1 VAADAAAAEV
11 DDELDA
17 DLADLRSE
25 LAAEDDDVFVDAA
38 PAGDEVVTIAEVVEL
53 ERTESADGTVTEEVT
68 GVVVVGSAVVSE
80 VDDDEPSAA
89 QDAAEELAAAPEQHD
104 GPTVDAEGGATV
116 HDLFARIRAE
126 GLDDDAEAGELAGE
140 HGAVATAIDLT
151 DAADEDGAAG
161 DLSATTSAA
170 AAPVDA
176 GDLLFDRRD
185 DLLLPVEK
193 SLARALKRLA
203 SDEQNEILDRLRRV
217 KRGRPDPVE
226 VLPSADAAPFVDA
239 LAPEF
244 ARAVGAGVEFWS
256 ELSASPAA
264 APAEDDPRTREVLE
278 SRVEQF
284 LALHR
289 AHLERAF
296 AEADEADLDTSE
308 LGDRVR
314 ATYRDWRSGSLADLA
329 GDLATAG
336 FTLGERHAAGTGTPW
351 RWVVDH
357 GGLPCADGEDNA
369 LAGDVACG
377 EPFPTGDVTPPAH
390 PGCRCIL
397 APAHR

>member
-1 VAADAAAAEV
+1 
-11 DDELDA
+11 
-17 DLADLRSE
+17 
-25 LAAEDDDVFVDAA
+25 
-38 PAGDEVVTIAEVVEL
+38 
-53 ERTESADGTVTEEVT
+53 
-68 GVVVVGSAVVSE
+68 
-80 VDDDEPSAA
+80 
-89 QDAAEELAAAPEQHD
+89 
-104 GPTVDAEGGATV
+104 
-116 HDLFARIRAE
+116 
-126 GLDDDAEAGELAGE
+126 
-140 HGAVATAIDLT
+140 
-151 DAADEDGAAG
+151 
-161 DLSATTSAA
+161 
-170 AAPVDA
+170 
-176 GDLLFDRRD
+176 
-185 DLLLPVEK
+185 
-193 SLARALKRLA
+193 
-203 SDEQNEILDRLRRV
+203 
-217 KRGRPDPVE
+217 
-226 VLPSADAAPFVDA
+226 
-239 LAPEF
+239 
-244 ARAVGAGVEFWS
+244 VGAGVEFWS

>member
-1 VAADAAAAEV
+1 M
-11 DDELDA
+11 
-17 DLADLRSE
+17 
-25 LAAEDDDVFVDAA
+25 
-38 PAGDEVVTIAEVVEL
+38 
-53 ERTESADGTVTEEVT
+53 
-68 GVVVVGSAVVSE
+68 VGE

-126 GLDDDAEAGELAGE
+126 GLDDDAEAGDLAGE
-140 HGAVATAIDLT
+140 HGAVATTAIDLT
-151 DAADEDGAAG
+151 VAADEDSAAG
-161 DLSATTSAA
+161 DLSATPSAA

-217 KRGRPDPVE
+217 KRGRPDPAE
-226 VLPSADAAPFVDA
+226 VLPSADTAPFVDA

-336 FTLGERHAAGTGTPW
+336 FTLGERMPRARARPGDGSWTTAACPAPTARTTRSPATSPAGSRSRPGT
-351 RWVVDH
+351 
-357 GGLPCADGEDNA
+357 
-369 LAGDVACG
+369 
-377 EPFPTGDVTPPAH
+377 
-390 PGCRCIL
+390 
-397 APAHR
+397 

>member
-1 VAADAAAAEV
+1 
-11 DDELDA
+11 
-17 DLADLRSE
+17 
-25 LAAEDDDVFVDAA
+25 
-38 PAGDEVVTIAEVVEL
+38 
-53 ERTESADGTVTEEVT
+53 
-68 GVVVVGSAVVSE
+68 
-80 VDDDEPSAA
+80 
-89 QDAAEELAAAPEQHD
+89 
-104 GPTVDAEGGATV
+104 
-116 HDLFARIRAE
+116 
-126 GLDDDAEAGELAGE
+126 LDDDAEAGELAGE